1 MIPTQ
6 SPRVVDVAPEPKPK
20 PPSDGIEDLFEQHGV
35 LLDIVMML
43 VGNRGEHSDYICPTR
58 NYQGSTLTLG
68 LLYEHR

>member
-1 MIPTQ
+1 M
-6 SPRVVDVAPEPKPK
+6 
-20 PPSDGIEDLFEQHGV
+20 FEQHGV

-43 VGNRGEHSDYICPTR
+43 VGNRGEHSDYICPAQ